1 MDQLKNKLFRI
12 TADYRKN
19 NTNKPI
25 YYVAAKSKKE
35 AKQLFSSKFSWLN
48 IYGIEEEYDNEKC
61 KDPLFT
67 ESIPLVV
74 ETEMRWLH

>member
-1 MDQLKNKLFRI
+1 MDQLKNKLFKI

-19 NTNKPI
+19 NPDKPT

-48 IYGIEEEYDNEKC
+48 IYGIEECDNEKC

-67 ESIPLVV
+67 ESIPIVI
-74 ETEMRWLH
+74 ETEMRWLN